1 MRSIWK
7 GTISFFLLSIPV
19 KIYNAIETS
28 ENISFNQLHRG
39 DCLGP
44 IGYTK
49 QCKKCATV
57 VSTDDIVKGYQ
68 HDTDKYVIV
77 TPDDLATIK
86 LKSNE
91 SIEVTGFLPPDE
103 IPSTYLD
110 ASYFVA
116 PNGAAANKAYAVL
129 REVMKRTGFI
139 AIGKVILRDRE
150 DLLTISPD
158 GDGLILQK
166 LHYRHEVRTVDLIPG
181 ISPTETNSNE
191 LDLAETLVND
201 MRISFAEIDTVDRY
215 HSALKGMLEKK
226 IAGETIEI
234 KPADSVSAPV
244 VSIMDALQKSLSA
257 KKAQSGTTQAKAPN
271 PTTLTAVPD
280 KPVKT
285 NARKRRTA

>member
-19 KIYNAIETS
+19 KLYNAIETS

-49 QCKKCATV
+49 QCKKCDTV
-57 VSTDDIVKGYQ
+57 VTTDDIVKGYQ
-68 HDTDKYVIV
+68 HDTDKYVTV
-77 TPDDLATIK
+77 TPDDLASIK
-86 LKSNE
+86 LKSND
-91 SIEVTGFLPPDE
+91 SIEVIGFLPPDE

-110 ASYFVA
+110 ASYFLA
-116 PNGAAANKAYAVL
+116 PNGSAANKAYALL
-129 REVMKRTGFI
+129 REVMKRTGLI

-150 DLLTISPD
+150 DLLTISPEA
-158 GDGLILQK
+158 DGLILQK

-201 MRISFAEIDTVDRY
+201 MRTSFADIDTVDRY

-234 KPADSVSAPV
+234 KPVHSATAPV

-257 KKAQSGTTQAKAPN
+257 KKTQSQTSQAKASN
-271 PTTLTAVPD
+271 ATTLTAVSNTR
-280 KPVKT
+280 VKAST
-285 NARKRRTA
+285 RKRKTA

>member
-7 GTISFFLLSIPV
+7 GTISFYLLSIPV

-39 DCLGP
+39 NCLGP

-77 TPDDLATIK
+77 TPDDLASIK

-91 SIEVTGFLPPDE
+91 SIEVIGFIPPDE

-116 PNGAAANKAYAVL
+116 PNGAAANKAYALL

-191 LDLAETLVND
+191 LALAETLVND
-201 MRISFAEIDTVDRY
+201 MRTSFGDIDTVDRY
-215 HSALKGMLEKK
+215 HTALKGMLEKK

-257 KKAQSGTTQAKAPN
+257 KKAQSHTTQANA
-271 PTTLTAVPD
+271 TTLTAVPD
-280 KPVKT
+280 NPVKT
-285 NARKRRTA
+285 STRKRRTA

>member
-7 GTISFFLLSIPV
+7 GTISFYLLSIPV

-57 VSTDDIVKGYQ
+57 VSADDIVKGYQ

-77 TPDDLATIK
+77 TPDDLASIK

-91 SIEVTGFLPPDE
+91 SIEVIGFLPPDE
-103 IPSTYLD
+103 IPPTYLD

-116 PNGAAANKAYAVL
+116 PNGAAANKAYALL
-129 REVMKRTGFI
+129 REAMKRTGFI

-150 DLLTISPD
+150 DLLTISPE

-181 ISPTETNSNE
+181 ISPTETNDNE
-191 LDLAETLVND
+191 LNLAETLVND
-201 MRISFAEIDTVDRY
+201 MRTSFAEIDTVDRY

-234 KPADSVSAPV
+234 KPAESVSAPV
-244 VSIMDALQKSLSA
+244 VSIMDALQRSLSA
-257 KKAQSGTTQAKAPN
+257 KKAQSRTSRAQAPN
-271 PTTLTAVPD
+271 ATTLIAVPD
-280 KPVKT
+280 APVKAT
-285 NARKRRTA
+285 RKRRTA